1 MPSRRPERIPPSM
14 AEPPS
19 TVPAEVATSGQ
30 DVLLTT
36 KLHVPRPQPGFAVRP
51 RLLRRLDEG
60 LTRGLVLVC
69 APAGFGKSALLAD
82 WAHRQ
87 RRPVAWL
94 SLDAGDNDPLNPVPA
109 RRARLL
115 LAQGDVTA
123 AVRWAQDR
131 GLGPDDEPVRQR
143 EPEYLVLAR
152 ALLAR
157 DLPDQALR
165 LLTKLLPRATAQSR
179 TGDVIE
185 LRPLEALAL
194 AAGGEEAAAQA
205 ALAEALA
212 LALASRQ
219 GHVRVFADEGAPMGA
234 LLDRLRA
241 AQRARQPAAGGVPA
255 QHLARV
261 LEALRPAQALP
272 RPGRGATAAVP
283 GLIEP

>member
-1 MPSRRPERIPPSM
+1 MSRS
-14 AEPPS
+14 A
-19 TVPAEVATSGQ
+19 SGS
-30 DVLLTT
+30 
-36 KLHVPRPQPGFAVRP
+36 RSIW
-51 RLLRRLDEG
+51 
-60 LTRGLVLVC
+60 C
-69 APAGFGKSALLAD
+69 
-82 WAHRQ
+82 W
-87 RRPVAWL
+87 
-94 SLDAGDNDPLNPVPA
+94 
-109 RRARLL
+109 
-115 LAQGDVTA
+115 
-123 AVRWAQDR
+123 
-131 GLGPDDEPVRQR
+131 
-143 EPEYLVLAR
+143 R

-185 LRPLEALAL
+185 PRAL
-194 AAGGEEAAAQA
+194 
-205 ALAEALA
+205 EALA

-261 LEALRPAQALP
+261 LKALRPAQALP

>member
-1 MPSRRPERIPPSM
+1 
-14 AEPPS
+14 
-19 TVPAEVATSGQ
+19 
-30 DVLLTT
+30 
-36 KLHVPRPQPGFAVRP
+36 
-51 RLLRRLDEG
+51 
-60 LTRGLVLVC
+60 
-69 APAGFGKSALLAD
+69 
-82 WAHRQ
+82 
-87 RRPVAWL
+87 VAWL

-152 ALLAR
+152 ALLAG

-165 LLTKLLPRATAQSR
+165 LLTKLLPRATAQGR

-185 LRPLEALAL
+185 PRALEALALAL

-205 ALAEALA
+205 ALAEA

-261 LEALRPAQALP
+261 LKALRPAQALP